1 MEYNKNKD
9 NQKIGKNLI
18 KQARQTNLIHY
29 LRTKHSGS
37 IQFAAHPDEPDK
49 FCWRGTGHDS
59 ITFFSVDYN
68 DTEIFKY
75 YRWSNSES
83 DDGITYLVRYEGYS
97 FQNAVRA
104 LAYFNDPFTDED
116 DTEEPDEE
124 IQDSQGDRPSA
135 QEDSSHY
142 KDDSQEER
150 RDKAKPPTSLYT
162 MYHLLCPSLYP
173 DPEPQPEDPYKIP
186 YGEDEEEYE
195 DSPF

>member
-1 MEYNKNKD
+1 MEYNKN
-9 NQKIGKNLI
+9 NQKPVGKKLI
-18 KQARQTNLIHY
+18 AKARRTNIIHY
-29 LRTKHSGS
+29 LRAKHPGS

-75 YRWSNSES
+75 YRWSNKES

-116 DTEEPDEE
+116 DEEEPDEE
-124 IQDSQGDRPSA
+124 VQDSQGDRPSA
-135 QEDSSHY
+135 QETSSHY
-142 KDDSQEER
+142 KDDSQEECG
-150 RDKAKPPTSLYT
+150 DKAKPPTSLYT

-173 DPEPQPEDPYKIP
+173 DPEPQPGDPLYIP
-186 YGEDEEEYE
+186 DGVDEDEDYD
-195 DSPF
+195 DSLI